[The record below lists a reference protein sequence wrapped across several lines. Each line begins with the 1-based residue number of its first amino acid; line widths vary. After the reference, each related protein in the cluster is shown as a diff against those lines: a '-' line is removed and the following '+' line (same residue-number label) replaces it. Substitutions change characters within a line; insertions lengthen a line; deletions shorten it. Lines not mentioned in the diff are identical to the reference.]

1 MTRFAVLSVALGF
14 VALLAVPALAGGDGT
29 TTAAAAPAAGLATT
43 ACKPAGRGV
52 WIGKRFATVHCGPAT
67 ATVKLG
73 GRTLTFSKGTCVWT
87 TNSFTLQLGTIF
99 LWLKPYPVN
108 PALSIW
114 TSGGPVARALV
125 HIYWQGTRTILTTT
139 RTTARAN
146 ATRTG
151 GTFDGRTAAGA
162 RVTGTVKCR

>member
-14 VALLAVPALAGGDGT
+14 GAMLTVPAFAGGDGPY
-29 TTAAAAPAAGLATT
+29 APAAPAAGLSAT

-52 WIGKRFATVHCGPAT
+52 WIGNRFATVFCGPAT

-73 GRTLTFSKGTCVWT
+73 GRTLTFSKGTCIWT

-99 LWLKPYPVN
+99 HSWYKPYPVN

-114 TSGGPVARALV
+114 TSSGPVARAVV
-125 HIYWQGTRTILTTT
+125 HIYWQGKRTLLSTT

-146 ATRTG
+146 ATLTG
-151 GTFDGRTAAGA
+151 GTFEGRTAAGG
-162 RVTGTVKCR
+162 RVTGAVRCG